1 MKPQATPT
9 PGGDIPSAAENWMI
23 ATDIWHKYGRPRAIK
38 EGWDLFTRDDNRLD
52 IERIDSPCEFRE
64 LDGKDEPRFEGD
76 DEAVK
81 HIIKRAGEGS
91 KLHLL
96 ALYLDG
102 RCHTDKVWVHA
113 SLISEVPRTADAAGN
128 CKCDRCSS
136 LLDTDGFCTD
146 VACPF
151 SDHKQTCDA
160 GWAGLLE
167 MDPHPTNDLTGECSC
182 GGHRKS
188 RIVVTIPVEI
198 QFLHDPEELAD
209 SERENEPAPT
219 DEQIIEYVK
228 GPAFLVDVDRESYGE
243 LGGVTFECSGLHI
256 AGIKIERTPQ

>member
-23 ATDIWHKYGRPRAIK
+23 ATDIWHKYGRPHAIK

-64 LDGKDEPRFEGD
+64 LDGNDEPRFEGD

-81 HIIKRAGEGS
+81 HIIQRAGAGS

-113 SLISEVPRTADAAGN
+113 SLIERSENPAPAGKFN
-128 CKCDRCSS
+128 I
-136 LLDTDGFCTD
+136 T
-146 VACPF
+146 
-151 SDHKQTCDA
+151 
-160 GWAGLLE
+160 
-167 MDPHPTNDLTGECSC
+167 
-182 GGHRKS
+182 
-188 RIVVTIPVEI
+188 VTIPTKIFFTV
-198 QFLHDPEELAD
+198 DPGELAEV
-209 SERENEPAPT
+209 EREDEPPPT
-219 DEQIIEYVK
+219 DQQIIDYVN
-228 GPAFLVDVDRESYGE
+228 GPAFVVEVDTESHAE
-243 LGGVTFECSGLHI
+243 LGGAIFGGTSIHLT
-256 AGIKIERTPQ
+256 GIKIERIPQ